1 MILNAKKLIVVF
13 LLSSFMLADNY
24 TQPTNE
30 QWEQILNEVAQI
42 IWQQAMDAKEAVNQ
56 SINNNLREEYI
67 DNLSSSAP
75 RVDFITHADISDSL
89 SALGVEADVYVSTD
103 NQQTWINNSNVYQLG
118 TPGYETTWEAITNTN
133 GSDDIYWYL
142 SGFVNSA
149 ALGLDF
155 GNIVI
160 SESPYNSNN
169 IWPPSDNLYALLA
182 TDPTDETSSDYDIA
196 NVRGTYSDNKLYTS
210 LGLEG
215 GCCNEGSFFGPWNLY
230 VVAIVNPDAANP
242 VAYSLGYGNGGFGQ
256 LYPALYK
263 VDGDLTTGEVGGFEA
278 LTTDMQYSTAG
289 NNFQASI
296 DMNYLINDPDWGT
309 WPNSVNGVV
318 LVGSTVS
325 AGLSGISIST
335 EILDTSD
342 PGILVMTTQYQNG
355 NIAPTLN
362 EPTFDSETGILSVYY
377 KDTEGNL
384 AVEKL
389 VELDGETYEMIPES
403 RNYNAFDSDTGEA
416 LSGAKFMLD
425 ISEISNSGLANFSF
439 SDGGASASLSF
450 EFEGGSSGCATLLGD
465 ANGDGS
471 VDVLDVVLTVNII
484 LCADCPDNYNVCS
497 DLNDDAQ
504 INVLDVV
511 SIVNTILAP

>member
-1 MILNAKKLIVVF
+1 M
-13 LLSSFMLADNY
+13 
-24 TQPTNE
+24 
-30 QWEQILNEVAQI
+30 
-42 IWQQAMDAKEAVNQ
+42 
-56 SINNNLREEYI
+56 
-67 DNLSSSAP
+67 
-75 RVDFITHADISDSL
+75 
-89 SALGVEADVYVSTD
+89 
-103 NQQTWINNSNVYQLG
+103 
-118 TPGYETTWEAITNTN
+118 
-133 GSDDIYWYL
+133 
-142 SGFVNSA
+142 
-149 ALGLDF
+149 
-155 GNIVI
+155 
-160 SESPYNSNN
+160 
-169 IWPPSDNLYALLA
+169 
-182 TDPTDETSSDYDIA
+182 
-196 NVRGTYSDNKLYTS
+196 
-210 LGLEG
+210 
-215 GCCNEGSFFGPWNLY
+215 
-230 VVAIVNPDAANP
+230 
-242 VAYSLGYGNGGFGQ
+242 
-256 LYPALYK
+256 
-263 VDGDLTTGEVGGFEA
+263 VGGFEA
-278 LTTDMQYSTAG
+278 LTSVMNYSTAG
-289 NNFQASI
+289 INFHASI
-296 DMNYLINDPDWGT
+296 DLNYLINDPDWGT

-362 EPTFDSETGILSVYY
+362 EPAFDSETGILSVYY

-439 SDGGASASLSF
+439 SDGDASASLSF